1 MNKLLANIAF
11 ALITVIVIVFLGRL
25 FIITNL
31 DKEIENT
38 SAKLFS
44 NQSELKIQ
52 KEKLARLNQNKTA
65 TRKEKTILLN
75 PNQGSELMKLFFS
88 PVIAKKFRINTY
100 DLFSTYTFK
109 PETEND
115 ATNQAVENVSQTVP
129 EKTLE
134 LDENGMPINAY
145 TDTEETEWTGLSFV
159 PVKITFTT
167 TAQFM
172 YSFIKYM
179 TNFPTN
185 AVRSADMI
193 MDDDGLLKGTLIL
206 SFPLKEKI

>member
-38 SAKLFS
+38 STKLFS
-44 NQSELKIQ
+44 NESELKIQ